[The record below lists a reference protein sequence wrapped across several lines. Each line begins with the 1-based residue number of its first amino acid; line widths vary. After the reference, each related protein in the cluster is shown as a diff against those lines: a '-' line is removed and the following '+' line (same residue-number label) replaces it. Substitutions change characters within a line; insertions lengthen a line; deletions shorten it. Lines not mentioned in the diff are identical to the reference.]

1 MDFPMIAA
9 RQSRE
14 IVIPMHA
21 ITASEKEYFLKL
33 EAITRQD
40 APMIPA
46 GHVAAMEQWKLPVEH
61 TAQNI
66 ELVDGTL
73 TAERTPESI
82 NLNGT
87 NFRICFSTTNGEMTA
102 LEFNGKNLIKEGL
115 QANFW
120 RGLTDN
126 DVANGTPERCRTWQK
141 AGENA
146 RLKDLNLKEST
157 DKHQAIVCALY
168 RMEEQD
174 ADLSINYIIRPDGVV
189 KVTMSF
195 VPGQKELP
203 EMPRLGMRMVLPAEY
218 EIMTWLGRGPHEN
231 YSDRKNS
238 AAIGLYTA
246 NVWEQYHPYVR
257 AQETANK
264 CDVRW
269 VALRNQQ
276 GEGLLVTGEEPLSVS
291 AWNFPLEDI
300 GYRPFNIERR
310 HGGSIEKQDLVW
322 LNIDHLQM
330 GVGGDNTWGAQV
342 HPEYT
347 ITPHA
352 WQYSF
357 TIQPLNAKTDAAQQ
371 AHKKFFNDNI
381 Q

>member
-1 MDFPMIAA
+1 MDFPQIPA

-14 IVIPMHA
+14 IVLPMQTIA
-21 ITASEKEYFLKL
+21 ASEKEYFLKL

-46 GHVAAMEQWKLPVEH
+46 GHIAAMEQWQLPVEQI
-61 TAQNI
+61 AQNI
-66 ELVDGTL
+66 EPIDGSL
-73 TAERTPESI
+73 RSERTPESI
-82 NLNGT
+82 SLSGT
-87 NFRICFSTTNGEMTA
+87 NFRISFSTADGEMTA
-102 LEFNGKNLIKEGL
+102 LEYNGKNLIKEGL

-126 DVANGTPERCRTWQK
+126 DVANGTPERCRIWK
-141 AGENA
+141 EAGKDA
-146 RLKDLNLKEST
+146 KLKDLKLNERS
-157 DKHQAIVCALY
+157 DKRQAIVTATY
-168 RMEEQD
+168 RMEKQD
-174 ADLSINYIIRPDGVV
+174 ADLNINYIIRPDGAV

-195 VPGQKELP
+195 IPGQKQLP
-203 EMPRLGMRMVLPAEY
+203 EMPRLGMRMILPADY
-218 EIMTWLGRGPHEN
+218 EMMTWLGRGPHEN
-231 YSDRKNS
+231 YADRKNS
-238 AAIGLYTA
+238 AAIGVYTA
-246 NVWEQYHPYVR
+246 SVWEQYHPYVR

-269 VALRNQQ
+269 VALRNQS
-276 GEGLLVTGEEPLSVS
+276 GEGLLVTGEEPLSIS

-300 GYRPFNIERR
+300 GYRPFSVERH

-322 LNIDHLQM
+322 LNIDHMQM

-357 TIQPLNAKTDAAQQ
+357 TIQPLDKEMDAASQ
-371 AHKKFFNDNI
+371 AHKRFF
-381 Q
+381 